1 MNRHLRGGIQTEP
14 GIAYFSMEIG
24 METDVPTYSGG
35 LGVLAG
41 DTLKSCADLGLP
53 VVGVSL
59 LYRQGYFRQEITEEG
74 EQKEHPVPW
83 NPEDKLVQLPGKIVI
98 DEIEGRDILVQAWLY
113 TYTGNTG
120 KQVPILFLD
129 THLEQN
135 REEDRQLT
143 DALYAG
149 GQEFRLKQE
158 ILLGIGGVKYLRS
171 LGFHSIHT
179 FHMNE
184 GHSSLL
190 TLELLRE
197 HQRTVYETWDED
209 TVWDV
214 DKVKSLCVFT
224 THTPVSAGHDR
235 FDFDLV
241 ERVLKTGISMN
252 VIRRLSGEDCLNMTT
267 LGLNLSRFANGVAY
281 QHGGVSSNMFPH
293 HQIDFITNGIHTY
306 TWVHEPFR
314 KLFDK
319 HARLWKNDPKYL
331 REAMTIPRADVWK
344 AHLDCKNALFE
355 RISKIAGEAFDPEIL
370 TLGFARRAAA
380 YKRAS
385 LMFRHFDRLIEI
397 AENSPG
403 LQIVYA
409 GKAHP
414 ADRDGK
420 RLIREIHEYK
430 KKISRR
436 TKKLKLVYMPNYT
449 MELGHAITGG
459 VDVWVNTP
467 IRPHEASG
475 TSGMK
480 AALNGVLNLSILD
493 GWWVEGCIEGVTGW
507 AIGDLDPRLELAADD
522 RDDLDC
528 RNLHDKLESVVVPR
542 YYEDRD
548 GWIAMQCE
556 AIAINASLFNTHR
569 QMEQYVTKAYFSRR

>member
-1 MNRHLRGGIQTEP
+1 MNSYLRSGIDTEST
-14 GIAYFSMEIG
+14 IAYFSMEIG
-24 METDVPTYSGG
+24 IASDIPTYSGG

-53 VVGVSL
+53 VVGITL
-59 LYRQGYFRQEITEEG
+59 LYRKGYFRQEITGQG
-74 EQKEHPVPW
+74 EQKEHPVDW
-83 NPEDKLVQLPGKIVI
+83 RPEDHLQRLPGKIVL
-98 DEIEGRDILVQAWLY
+98 DEIEGRSIITQAWLY
-113 TYTGNTG
+113 IYTGTTG
-120 KQVPILFLD
+120 KPVPILFLD
-129 THLEQN
+129 TDLEEN
-135 REEDRQLT
+135 EEPDRRLT
-143 DALYAG
+143 DSLYAG
-149 GQEFRLKQE
+149 DSEFRLKQE
-158 ILLGIGGVKYLRS
+158 ILLGIGGVKYLRE
-171 LGFHSIHT
+171 LGFNRIHT
-179 FHMNE
+179 YHMNE

-197 HQRTVYETWDED
+197 HQRTVFETWDEE

-214 DKVKSLCVFT
+214 EKVKSLCVFT

-235 FDFDLV
+235 FGFDLV

-281 QHGGVSSNMFPH
+281 QHGDVSSGMFPH

-306 TWVHEPFR
+306 TWVHESFR
-314 KLFDK
+314 KLFDR

-331 REAMTIPRADVWK
+331 REAMSIPRDEVWQ
-344 AHLDCKNALFE
+344 AHLECKNELFD
-355 RISKIAGEAFDPEIL
+355 RVSKMMSETFDPNIL

-385 LMFRHFDRLIEI
+385 LMFRHLDRLIEI
-397 AENSPG
+397 AESSPG

-409 GKAHP
+409 GKSHP
-414 ADRDGK
+414 KDEAGK
-420 RLIREIHEYK
+420 RLIREIHEFQ
-430 KKISRR
+430 KKIEQR
-436 TKKLKLVYMPNYT
+436 TKKLKLVYIPNYN
-449 MELGHAITGG
+449 MDLGYYITGG

-507 AIGDLDPRLELAADD
+507 AIGDLDPRLDLSPDD

-528 RNLHDKLESVVVPR
+528 KNLHDTLESKVIPK
-542 YYEDRD
+542 YYEDRT
-548 GWIAMQCE
+548 GWADMQCQ
-556 AIAINASLFNTHR
+556 AIAINGSLFNTHR
-569 QMEQYVTKAYFSRR
+569 QMEQYVTKAYFSCR